1 MAPKLEYFFDY
12 VSPFSYLADSQLP
25 ALQER
30 TGAVIEYKPFL
41 LGGVMKA
48 SGNSPP
54 FTVPAKGR
62 YTGADTQRW
71 AKRYGVV
78 VNSNSHFP
86 VNTVLPMRAALVLQG
101 QDGFAAFHAG
111 VFAAMWQ
118 EGQNIGEAEVMTVV
132 LEKAGFDAKPV
143 LERCAEQEIKD
154 LLRKNTEDAVERGA
168 FGAPTFFVNDE
179 MFFGN
184 DRLDFVEEALLAAR

>member
-25 ALQER
+25 ALLER
-30 TGAVIEYKPFL
+30 TRAEIEYRPFL

-62 YTGADTQRW
+62 YTAVDTQRW
-71 AKRYGVV
+71 AKRYGLEL
-78 VNSNSHFP
+78 NSNSHFP
-86 VNTVLPMRAALVLQG
+86 VNTVLPMRAALVVQDR
-101 QDGFAAFHAG
+101 DGFDKFHAG
-111 VFAAMWQ
+111 VFAAMWR
-118 EGQNIGEAEVMTVV
+118 EGQDVGDAAVLAVV
-132 LEKAGFDAKPV
+132 LEKAGFEARPI

-154 LLRKNTEDAVERGA
+154 LLRKNTDHAVARGA

-184 DRLDFVEEALLAAR
+184 DRLDFVAEALTA